1 MLDFTDPSKYSIAML
16 NPKLLDEMSA
26 RVSTL
31 LAATPAGDVEKNLR
45 AALSGLFA
53 RLDLVTREE
62 FDVQR
67 EVLTRTREKLAA
79 LEKRVAELEARGRP
93 TP

>member
-1 MLDFTDPSKYSIAML
+1 ML

-26 RVSTL
+26 RVSSL
-31 LAATPAGDVEKNLR
+31 LSGTPAGDLEKNLR

-53 RLDLVTREE
+53 KLDLVTREE

-67 EVLTRTREKLAA
+67 QVLARTREKLAA
-79 LEKRVAELEARGRP
+79 LEKRVAELEARDRP
-93 TP
+93 SAPT